1 MEDNNSATF
10 ILIVQND
17 ELTIDTVMK
26 DIVEDFLDDD
36 ELIVVL
42 NNSTDSSELKIDKYL
57 PKLPN
62 TNTKFLVANSNP
74 MKNFSVE
81 EALEVGKENSSNE
94 LNYIIY
100 GNAYNPVE
108 WTKDDNN

>member
-17 ELTIDTVMK
+17 EQTIDNVMQYL
-26 DIVEDFLDDD
+26 VEDFMLDD

-42 NNSTDSSELKIDKYL
+42 NNSTDTSEVKIDKYL

-62 TNTKFLVANSNP
+62 TKTKFLIANSNP
-74 MKNFSVE
+74 MKDFSLE

-94 LNYIIY
+94 LNFIVY
-100 GNAYNPVE
+100 GNAYNPIE
-108 WTKDDNN
+108 WTKDE